1 MKFPWNSDRDKRT
14 PKASLP
20 GADLVGFIEN
30 GDEVVLVLG
39 EGCYDFLDT

>member
-14 PKASLP
+14 PKASLS